1 MAERPAADPVEL
13 TRRLF
18 ACADGGDI
26 DGIMD
31 AVDLDAVWD
40 ASSWGFGVYEGRRL
54 IRRFLEDWIGSFEE
68 FRRDSEEVV
77 DLGGGVV
84 YAVAVTRGRTR
95 GGPEIR
101 IRGATVCLWVD
112 GLTKRVAF
120 YQDPADGRAAA
131 ERLAEAGA

>member
-1 MAERPAADPVEL
+1 MAEGPAVDPVEL

-18 ACADGGDI
+18 AHADRGDI
-26 DGIMD
+26 DGIMG

-68 FRRDSEEVV
+68 FRRDSEELV
-77 DLGGGVV
+77 DVGGGVV
-84 YAVAVTRGRTR
+84 FAVAVTRGRTR

-101 IRGATVCLWVD
+101 IRGATVCLWAD
-112 GLTKRVAF
+112 GLTKRVVF
-120 YQDPADGRAAA
+120 YRDPAEARAAA
-131 ERLAEAGA
+131 ERLAESGG